1 MNALIHELS
10 ESRDNFSYIH
20 SQSKRDTLTTSV
32 LQYIKSKKTPKINTL
47 LIDKC
52 LYIVVG
58 THGSMLTNANSDI
71 GALKTIKIPRNL
83 NVYRLPQ
90 TQYGV
95 CSYSESNYH
104 KNIYETLLYGVL
116 NKPSNTI
123 SLLQNIAHKLFD
135 YNDQLELNTLNPKV
149 KINDNLVRYSHFKQ
163 YTKDNIPEISY
174 FKGAS
179 NDIMMD
185 KVIIIE
191 IYVKSGK
198 LVVEDNNIFI
208 VHPSY
213 SFEDSISL
221 LDYIDPFLFVYN
233 NRVLYLHYKL
243 SDVIKFLQHTKIKS
257 LIMID
262 LSCSIG
268 NKDNTFKIIENSER
282 LEKKQIITETVNGKI
297 IPKRRPVVMSKSR
310 RLVNE
315 FTAQYTRRRTG
326 QRSYFNK
333 NEMFYPPINVL
344 SRHQSL
350 KNKSYA

>member
-1 MNALIHELS
+1 MNALIKELS
-10 ESRDNFSYIH
+10 EQRDNFSYTH
-20 SQSKRDTLTTSV
+20 SQSKRDPLITSV

-47 LIDKC
+47 LINKA

-58 THGSMLTNANSDI
+58 THGSMLTNDDI
-71 GALKTIKIPRNL
+71 GALKTIKIPRSL

-95 CSYSESNYH
+95 CSYNDTIY
-104 KNIYETLLYGVL
+104 KKYMYETLLY
-116 NKPSNTI
+116 NI
-123 SLLQNIAHKLFD
+123 SEKETSLESIAHKLFD
-135 YNDQLELNTLNPKV
+135 YNDQLELNMIQPR
-149 KINDNLVRYSHFKQ
+149 DPVRYSHFKQ

-174 FKGAS
+174 FKGS
-179 NDIMMD
+179 SKDIMMD

-191 IYVKSGK
+191 IYLDNGK
-198 LVVEDNNIFI
+198 LIVNDNIFI

-221 LDYIDPFLFVYN
+221 LDYIDPFLYNYN

-243 SDVIKFLQHTKIKS
+243 SDVIKFLQHTKLKS
-257 LIMID
+257 LIMVD
-262 LSCSIG
+262 LSCSSG

-282 LEKKQIITETVNGKI
+282 LEKKQIITETVNGKN
-297 IPKRRPVVMSKSR
+297 IPQRRPVVMSKSKR
-310 RLVNE
+310 VVNK
-315 FTAQYTRRRTG
+315 FTAHHTRRRTG

-344 SRHQSL
+344 SRHQSTL
-350 KNKSYA
+350 HQSYA

>member
-1 MNALIHELS
+1 M
-10 ESRDNFSYIH
+10 
-20 SQSKRDTLTTSV
+20 
-32 LQYIKSKKTPKINTL
+32 NTL
-47 LIDKC
+47 LIDKA

-58 THGSMLTNANSDI
+58 THGSMLTNDNI
-71 GALKTIKIPRNL
+71 GALKTIKIPRSL

-95 CSYSESNYH
+95 CSYNDTAAKKY
-104 KNIYETLLYGVL
+104 IYETLLYH
-116 NKPSNTI
+116 I
-123 SLLQNIAHKLFD
+123 SDKEKSLESIAHKLFD
-135 YNDQLELNTLNPKV
+135 YNDQLELNMIQPK
-149 KINDNLVRYSHFKQ
+149 DPVRYSHFKQ

-174 FKGAS
+174 FKGS
-179 NDIMMD
+179 DIMMD

-191 IYVKSGK
+191 IYVESGK
-198 LVVEDNNIFI
+198 LIVNDNIFI

-221 LDYIDPFLFVYN
+221 LDYIDPFLYNYN

-243 SDVIKFLQHTKIKS
+243 SDVIKFLQHTKVKS

-262 LSCSIG
+262 LSCSNG
-268 NKDNTFKIIENSER
+268 NKDNTFKILEDASR
-282 LEKKQIITETVNGKI
+282 LEKKQIITKTVNGKM
-297 IPKRRPVVMSKSR
+297 IPQHRPVVMSKSR
-310 RLVNE
+310 RLVNK
-315 FTAQYTRRRTG
+315 FTAQHTRRRTG

-350 KNKSYA
+350 MNQSYA

>member
-1 MNALIHELS
+1 MNELINELMVP
-10 ESRDNFSYIH
+10 RINFSFTN
-20 SQSKRDTLTTSV
+20 SQSKREPLITSV
-32 LQYIKSKKTPKINTL
+32 LQYIKSKKKPKLNTL

-52 LYIVVG
+52 LYIIVG
-58 THGSMLTNANSDI
+58 THGSMLTNDYSY
-71 GALKTIKIPRNL
+71 KTIKIPSNL
-83 NVYRLPQ
+83 SIYRLPQ

-95 CSYSESNYH
+95 CSYNDTATKKYM
-104 KNIYETLLYGVL
+104 YETLLYHIPEKDIL
-116 NKPSNTI
+116 TPLESI
-123 SLLQNIAHKLFD
+123 SRKLFD
-135 YNDQLELNTLNPKV
+135 YNDQLELNMIQPK
-149 KINDNLVRYSHFKQ
+149 DPLRYSHFRQ

-174 FKGAS
+174 FKG

-198 LVVEDNNIFI
+198 LVVEDNIFI

-221 LDYIDPFLFVYN
+221 LDYIDPFLYNYN
-233 NRVLYLHYKL
+233 NGVLYLHYKL
-243 SDVIKFLQHTKIKS
+243 ADIIKYVQHKKVKS

-262 LSCSIG
+262 LSCSSG
-268 NKDNTFKIIENSER
+268 NKDNTFKILEDATR

-297 IPKRRPVVMSKSR
+297 IPQRRPVVMSKSR
-310 RLVNE
+310 RLVNK
-315 FTAQYTRRRTG
+315 FTAQHTRRRTG

-344 SRHQSL
+344 SRHQR
-350 KNKSYA
+350 SYE